1 MIRPAQRSD
10 IPRVLEVETACYSTP
25 WSERAFQT
33 LLERDYVLFRV
44 LEVDSDS
51 DSDQGAAH
59 EAPPSAQVD
68 AEPQSQI
75 AGFGV
80 LWWGG
85 VDAELANLAVHP
97 AWQGQGLG
105 RALLDA
111 LLAEAELRGVRDVF
125 LEVRESNTHA
135 QALYQGRGFVPVGR
149 RRRYYQKPDED
160 ALVLALALSL
170 PEGSPHEG

>member
-10 IPRVLEVETACYSTP
+10 IPQVLDIETACYSTP

-44 LEVDSDS
+44 LEADPDGDHKTVVPASD
-51 DSDQGAAH
+51 AA
-59 EAPPSAQVD
+59 Q
-68 AEPQSQI
+68 PQPLI

-85 VDAELANLAVHP
+85 ADAELANLAVHP
-97 AWQGQGLG
+97 EHQGQGFG
-105 RALLDA
+105 GALLDA
-111 LLAEAELRGVRDVF
+111 LLAEAELRGVCEVF
-125 LEVRESNTHA
+125 LEVRESNAQA
-135 QALYQGRGFVPVGR
+135 QALYQSRGFVPVGR

-160 ALVLALALSL
+160 ALVLALEISRPDKA
-170 PEGSPHEG
+170 P